1 MPVKNWKIAAAAAYA
16 LLPAACM
23 NPGAVAPNGSDA
35 AGRSPDATIVIRGVT

>member
-1 MPVKNWKIAAAAAYA
+1 MKNWKNAAAAVFT

-35 AGRSPDATIVIRGVT
+35 AGRTPDATIIIRGVT